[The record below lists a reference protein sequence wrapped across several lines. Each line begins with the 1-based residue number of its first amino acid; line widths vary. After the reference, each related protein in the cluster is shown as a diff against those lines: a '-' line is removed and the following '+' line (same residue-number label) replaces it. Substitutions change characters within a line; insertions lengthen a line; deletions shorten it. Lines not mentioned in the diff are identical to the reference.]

1 MPTVSYDPSPIP
13 TKPRPMIIPQIPY
26 WPPTEAPRKPVTPPP
41 PPVTAGT
48 PISIVILVGICIL
61 IVNCCAMGG
70 VYYQRDK
77 IRHQSR
83 LLRMGL
89 RPRRSD
95 DSEDKT
101 PETPQV
107 EVKKEKTHRKKVT
120 TGNSFEL
127 ANEVHTDTLLR
138 TSGPS
143 RESSMK
149 RKQQAASQNSSKPTT
164 PKGSSKSSKTPKS
177 GHKRHKSDASVYS
190 EIGRLTEVDVHG
202 EGGTSTLSRHQRK
215 NPTVKFNTLG
225 SGLPPKA
232 VTKSSTSISSRASI
246 KSNSSRTSVKSTASR
261 ASAKSGTSEKR
272 IKKNASCQSLP
283 TAEYTWGITPE
294 MTMTQRDDP
303 EGHADLKDVPVDRQQ
318 TVLAMQKLNYPK
330 VLPDHPDGHHAA
342 TLPKTRPPPP
352 PRSTSLTARD
362 IQEFEESIHVV
373 YRKKKPP
380 RRDASTD
387 SCDLSGMDNIYLMG
401 GEVVPPTS
409 MYGAPAPT
417 ATVNKAHARKSDGA
431 NYAASVG
438 AVDFARPG
446 AVGEYFRAGAPDCG
460 MSLDYGRAA
469 VSPGYGGYIPY
480 EPTYLYKDGSDPA
493 VKAHVAP
500 NTREATKGYG
510 VYGDQR
516 TPRRPL
522 GTFGKTNTYPA
533 GEVTA
538 QPDHI
543 RGRPPQDTSQPPT
556 SPPTSAPVVTAAA
569 QTALTTVTAPA
580 FVGASSNNRST
591 SPNIAV
597 APPPAAMHTS
607 ALRQQSST
615 TSSSDATTVYEQTE
629 NTGTIKRRK
638 AKADAATSGTASP
651 TQVASSPEPDKPYDK
666 PLKSALKQ
674 TSAYDKP
681 KPLMARAPGASPP
694 STSTSASSLSSTSTN
709 NDSCDPEHRHTTL
722 NRTPSGAAKKTTR
735 VATPA
740 IKRKTNRQDN
750 HTTASTTIQ
759 TDP

>member
-1 MPTVSYDPSPIP
+1 MLVPTVSYPGQRHKTNPF
-13 TKPRPMIIPQIPY
+13 KPVFISR
-26 WPPTEAPRKPVTPPP
+26 PPTEYPPVPLATPPP
-41 PPVTAGT
+41 PVAAGT

-77 IRHQSR
+77 IRLQSR
-83 LLRMGL
+83 LLRNSL
-89 RPRRSD
+89 RPRRRE

-101 PETPQV
+101 PETPPV
-107 EVKKEKTHRKKVT
+107 EVKKEKKHKKKSSS
-120 TGNSFEL
+120 NSFEL
-127 ANEVHTDTLLR
+127 TNEVHADTLPR
-138 TSGPS
+138 STGPS

-149 RKQQAASQNSSKPTT
+149 RKQQSTSHNSSSKPTT
-164 PKGSSKSSKTPKS
+164 PKGSSKSSKSPKS
-177 GHKRHKSDASVYS
+177 GHKRHKSDVSVYS

-202 EGGTSTLSRHQRK
+202 DQHQRHQRK
-215 NPTVKFNTLG
+215 NPIVKFNTLG

-246 KSNSSRTSVKSTASR
+246 KSNSSRTSVKSTTSR
-261 ASAKSGTSEKR
+261 ASAKSATSEKR

-330 VLPDHPDGHHAA
+330 VLPDHPDGLHAA

-352 PRSTSLTARD
+352 PRSTSLTSRD
-362 IQEFEESIHVV
+362 IQELEDSIHVV
-373 YRKKKPP
+373 YRKKKTP

-387 SCDLSGMDNIYLMG
+387 SCDLSGMDNIYLMS
-401 GEVVPPTS
+401 GEAAPPAS

-431 NYAASVG
+431 NYAAGIG

-446 AVGEYFRAGAPDCG
+446 AVGEYLRAGAPDSG
-460 MSLDYGRAA
+460 RMPTMDYGRAA
-469 VSPGYGGYIPY
+469 VTPGYGGYTPY
-480 EPTYLYKDGSDPA
+480 EPTYRYKESSEPA
-493 VKAHVAP
+493 VKTLVAP
-500 NTREATKGYG
+500 KAQEATKGYG
-510 VYGDQR
+510 AYGDQR
-516 TPRRPL
+516 TPSRPL
-522 GTFGKTNTYPA
+522 ATFGKTNTYPA
-533 GEVTA
+533 GEVAA
-538 QPDHI
+538 QPDHTK
-543 RGRPPQDTSQPPT
+543 GRPPHDTSQSPAAPPT
-556 SPPTSAPVVTAAA
+556 SPAVVTAAA
-569 QTALTTVTAPA
+569 QTALATVTAPA
-580 FVGASSNNRST
+580 FVGASNTNRT
-591 SPNIAV
+591 ASPKIPA

-615 TSSSDATTVYEQTE
+615 TSSSDATTVYEQSE
-629 NTGTIKRRK
+629 NTGTIKRK
-638 AKADAATSGTASP
+638 KTKADIATTGSSSP
-651 TQVASSPEPDKPYDK
+651 TQGASSPEPDKPYDK

-681 KPLMARAPGASPP
+681 KPVMARAPGASPP
-694 STSTSASSLSSTSTN
+694 STSPSASSLSSTSTN
-709 NDSCDPEHRHTTL
+709 NDPCDPEHRHTAL
-722 NRTPSGAAKKTTR
+722 NRTPSGAARKTNR

-740 IKRKTNRQDN
+740 TKRKTNRQDN
-750 HTTASTTIQ
+750 HTTTSATIQ

>member
-1 MPTVSYDPSPIP
+1 METPS
-13 TKPRPMIIPQIPY
+13 
-26 WPPTEAPRKPVTPPP
+26 P
-41 PPVTAGT
+41 PPVAAGT

-77 IRHQSR
+77 IRLQSR
-83 LLRMGL
+83 LLRNSL

-95 DSEDKT
+95 DSDDKAQ
-101 PETPQV
+101 ETPQE
-107 EVKKEKTHRKKVT
+107 EVKKEKSFKKEKSSN
-120 TGNSFEL
+120 NSFEL
-127 ANEVHTDTLLR
+127 INEVHTDTLPR

-149 RKQQAASQNSSKPTT
+149 RRQHAASQNSSKPTT
-164 PKGSSKSSKTPKS
+164 PKGSSKSSKSPKS
-177 GHKRHKSDASVYS
+177 GHKRHKSDVSVYS
-190 EIGRLTEVDVHG
+190 EIGRLTEADVHG
-202 EGGTSTLSRHQRK
+202 ESGASTLSRHQRK
-215 NPTVKFNTLG
+215 NNTVKFTTLG

-246 KSNSSRTSVKSTASR
+246 KSNSSRASVKSTSSR
-261 ASAKSGTSEKR
+261 SSAKSAASEKR

-303 EGHADLKDVPVDRQQ
+303 EGHADQKDVPVDRQQ

-330 VLPDHPDGHHAA
+330 VLPDHPDGLHAA

-352 PRSTSLTARD
+352 PRSTSLTSRD
-362 IQEFEESIHVV
+362 IQELEESFHVV

-387 SCDLSGMDNIYLMG
+387 SCDLSCMDNIYLG
-401 GEVVPPTS
+401 GEAVPPPTS
-409 MYGAPAPT
+409 MYGAPAAT

-431 NYAASVG
+431 SYAPGVSA
-438 AVDFARPG
+438 ADFARPG
-446 AVGEYFRAGAPDCG
+446 AVGEYLRAGAQDPG
-460 MSLDYGRAA
+460 RTAAMDYGRAA
-469 VSPGYGGYIPY
+469 VGPGYGAYTPY
-480 EPTYLYKDGSDPA
+480 EATYYKDSNEPG
-493 VKAHVAP
+493 VLTHVSP
-500 NTREATKGYG
+500 KTREGTKGYG
-510 VYGDQR
+510 AYGDQR
-516 TPRRPL
+516 TPSRPL
-522 GTFGKTNTYPA
+522 TTFGMTSSYPS
-533 GEVTA
+533 GEAAA
-538 QPDHI
+538 QPEHS
-543 RGRPPQDTSQPPT
+543 RGKPPQEGSQSLPA
-556 SPPTSAPVVTAAA
+556 SPTSAAVVTAAA
-569 QTALTTVTAPA
+569 QTALATVTAPA
-580 FVGASSNNRST
+580 FVGASPTNRAA
-591 SPNIAV
+591 SPKTPTV
-597 APPPAAMHTS
+597 LPPGAPAPAAMHTT

-615 TSSSDATTVYEQTE
+615 TSSSDATTVYDQTE
-629 NTGTIKRRK
+629 NTGTIKRK
-638 AKADAATSGTASP
+638 KTKADTGTASP
-651 TQVASSPEPDKPYDK
+651 VQVASSPEPDKPYDK

-709 NDSCDPEHRHTTL
+709 NDSADRHATL
-722 NRTPSGAAKKTTR
+722 NRTPSGTAKKSTR

-740 IKRKTNRQDN
+740 IRRKTNRQDN